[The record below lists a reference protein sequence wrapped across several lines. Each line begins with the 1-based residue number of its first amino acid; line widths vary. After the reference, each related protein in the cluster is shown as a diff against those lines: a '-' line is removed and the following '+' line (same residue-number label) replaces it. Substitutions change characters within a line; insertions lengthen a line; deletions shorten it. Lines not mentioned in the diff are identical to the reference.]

1 MSKVDDGLKRLISLL
16 PLKDRQVEFGGKMA
30 ELHKAILHS
39 FVENGRPINNEEI
52 SAIIGGGDVEAALDD
67 VEAALKALQEKDLAV
82 LDCNGKLVGS
92 YPMTVED
99 TPHKI
104 KVNGHEINAMCAL
117 DSLGISPMFGKKV
130 QIESKC
136 HATGEPVYL
145 EQDSSDIVDAKPSKD
160 IHFGIIWSSPTGCCA
175 HSLCMEMVFLKDKET
190 AEAWGKECSSREV
203 YDLDEAIE
211 FSSKFFV
218 PLVQ

>member
-1 MSKVDDGLKRLISLL
+1 MSKVEEGLKRLISLL
-16 PLKDRQVEFGGKMA
+16 PLKDRQVELGGKYA
-30 ELHKAILHS
+30 DLHKGILHS
-39 FVENGRPINNEEI
+39 FVENGRPINDEEI
-52 SAIIGGGDVEAALDD
+52 SAIIGDDDIEEAIKTL
-67 VEAALKALQEKDLAV
+67 EEKDLAV
-82 LDCNGKLVGS
+82 LNSSGKVVGS

-136 HATGEPVYL
+136 HATGEPVCL
-145 EQDSSDIVDAKPSKD
+145 EQNGSVITDAKPSTD
-160 IHFGIIWSSPTGCCA
+160 VHFGIIWSSPNGCCA
-175 HSLCMEMVFLKDKET
+175 HSLCTEMVFLKDKET
-190 AEAWGKECSSREV
+190 AQAWEQECSSREV

>member
-1 MSKVDDGLKRLISLL
+1 MCKVEVGLKRLISLL

-39 FVENGRPINNEEI
+39 FVENGRPISNEEI
-52 SAIIGGGDVEAALDD
+52 SAIIGDGDVEI
-67 VEAALKALQEKDLAV
+67 ALKALQEKDLAV
-82 LDCNGKLVGS
+82 LNCSGKLVGS

-117 DSLGISPMFGKKV
+117 DSLGIIPMFDKKV
-130 QIESKC
+130 KIESKC

-145 EQDSSDIVDAKPSKD
+145 EQDGSDIIDARPSMD
-160 IHFGIIWSSPTGCCA
+160 VHFGIIWSSPTGCCA
-175 HSLCMEMVFLKDKET
+175 HSLCTEMVFLKDKET
-190 AEAWGKECSSREV
+190 SVAWEKECSSREV
-203 YDLDEAIE
+203 YNLEEAIE

>member
-1 MSKVDDGLKRLISLL
+1 MSKVDEGLKRLISLL
-16 PLKDRQVEFGGKMA
+16 PLKDRQMEFGGKMA

-39 FVENGRPINNEEI
+39 FVENGRPINDEEI
-52 SAIIGGGDVEAALDD
+52 SAIIGDDD
-67 VEAALKALQEKDLAV
+67 VEAAIKALQEKDLAV
-82 LDCNGKLVGS
+82 LNCSGKLVGS
-92 YPMTVED
+92 YPMTVEN

-104 KVNGHEINAMCAL
+104 TVNGHKINAMCAL

-136 HATGEPVYL
+136 HATGEPVYF
-145 EQDSSDIVDAKPSKD
+145 EQDGSDIVDAKPSKD

-175 HSLCMEMVFLKDKET
+175 HSLCTEMVFLKDKET
-190 AEAWGKECSSREV
+190 AEAWEKECSSREV

>member
-1 MSKVDDGLKRLISLL
+1 MSKVEEGLKRLISLL
-16 PLKDRQVEFGGKMA
+16 PLKDRQMEFGGEMA
-30 ELHKAILHS
+30 ELHKAILRS
-39 FVENGRPINNEEI
+39 FVENGRPISDEEI
-52 SAIIGGGDVEAALDD
+52 SAIIGSND

-82 LDCNGKLVGS
+82 LNCSGKLVGS
-92 YPMTVED
+92 YPMTVEE

-117 DSLGISPMFGKKV
+117 DSLGISPMFSKKV
-130 QIESKC
+130 KIESKC

-145 EQDSSDIVDAKPSKD
+145 EQDGSVIIDAKPSKD
-160 IHFGIIWSSPTGCCA
+160 VCFGIIWSSPTGCCA
-175 HSLCMEMVFLKDKET
+175 HSLCTEMVFLKDKET
-190 AEAWGKECSSREV
+190 AEAWEKECSSREV